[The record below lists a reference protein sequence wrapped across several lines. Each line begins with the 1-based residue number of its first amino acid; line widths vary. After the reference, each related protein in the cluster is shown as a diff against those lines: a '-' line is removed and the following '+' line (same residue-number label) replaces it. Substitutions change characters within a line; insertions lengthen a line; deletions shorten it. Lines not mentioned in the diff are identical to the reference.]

1 MSVCTVGERKEVG
14 RYHYSKQW
22 RKLRGE
28 VKCKGGLESNLDWQ
42 SGNSSGGLGRNIL
55 GNRELSREA
64 AMTVHNAVVAPA
76 LVCEYEACMGA
87 AGEDWMRLQAAERIS
102 ERILVL
108 Q

>member
-1 MSVCTVGERKEVG
+1 
-14 RYHYSKQW
+14 
-22 RKLRGE
+22 
-28 VKCKGGLESNLDWQ
+28 
-42 SGNSSGGLGRNIL
+42 
-55 GNRELSREA
+55 
-64 AMTVHNAVVAPA
+64 MTVHNAVVAPA